1 MAIMTMRGIFAGIA
15 VTALAGCAQ
24 PAQLSVDG
32 AWVRLAA
39 VKDRPAAAYFTVHGG
54 PTDATL
60 INVTTDVA
68 ISAEMHES
76 MAAGGVSSMKPIAR
90 VVIPAK
96 TDVVFVPGGRHV
108 MLFDMNPG
116 IIPGERRIT
125 LTFSFAD
132 GTRILQNAT
141 VVGAGDTGT
150 K

>member
-1 MAIMTMRGIFAGIA
+1 MTMRGIFAGAA
-15 VTALAGCAQ
+15 VVALAGCAQ

-39 VKDRPAAAYFTVHGG
+39 VKGRPAAAYFTIHGG

-68 ISAEMHES
+68 IRAEMHES
-76 MAAGGVSSMKPIAR
+76 MASGGVSSMKPIAR
-90 VVIPAK
+90 VAIPAK
-96 TDVVFVPGGRHV
+96 TEIVFAPGGRHV

-116 IIPGERRIT
+116 IIPGDRRIT
-125 LTFSFAD
+125 FTFSFAD

>member
-1 MAIMTMRGIFAGIA
+1 MTMRGIFAGAA
-15 VTALAGCAQ
+15 VVALAGCAQ

-39 VKDRPAAAYFTVHGG
+39 VKGRPAAAYFTIHGG

-68 ISAEMHES
+68 IRAEMHES
-76 MAAGGVSSMKPIAR
+76 MASGGVSSMKPIAR
-90 VVIPAK
+90 VAIPAK
-96 TDVVFVPGGRHV
+96 TEIVFAPGGRHV

-116 IIPGERRIT
+116 IIPGDRRIT
-125 LTFSFAD
+125 FTFSFAD

-141 VVGAGDTGT
+141 VVGAGDTGP

>member
-1 MAIMTMRGIFAGIA
+1 MTMRGIFAGAA
-15 VTALAGCAQ
+15 VVALAGCAQ

-39 VKDRPAAAYFTVHGG
+39 VKGRPAAAYFTIHGG

-68 ISAEMHES
+68 IRAEMHES
-76 MAAGGVSSMKPIAR
+76 MATGGVSSMKPIAR
-90 VVIPAK
+90 VAIPAK
-96 TDVVFVPGGRHV
+96 TDVVFAPGGRHV

-116 IIPGERRIT
+116 IVPGDRRIT
-125 LTFSFAD
+125 FTFSFAD